1 MKTQHQI
8 NKDQGETN
16 TDQGIL
22 NEKTRVDLKINNI
35 WAIAVSIAIS
45 GFAIGVSFT
54 SVNTKLEMVLAN
66 QAELKNEFR
75 VWKSQAETRLGIVES
90 RQNTVVTYLNDHLK
104 VNIK

>member
-1 MKTQHQI
+1 MKTRSII
-8 NKDQGETN
+8 NKIQDETN
-16 TDQGIL
+16 TDRGIL

-54 SVNTKLEMVLAN
+54 SINTKLEMVLAN
-66 QAELKNEFR
+66 QKDLKNEFMA
-75 VWKSQAETRLGIVES
+75 WKAQAEIRLGTVES
-90 RQNTVVTYLNDHLK
+90 RQNTVITYLNQHLN